1 MGILLSIL
9 RINRRIDPMINEKIK
24 ERSNRT
30 RGSRVKTSQP
40 QETPLNAY
48 IGKYW
53 HPGYHAL
60 TVEIKGDKLFIDATD
75 RSMGFTLTFDHVCEQ
90 TKYTAHLS
98 DFLEGGDDPV
108 QAEFRFEDGKAVK
121 MGLHLEIALKEMIWF
136 ERVKES

>member
-1 MGILLSIL
+1 
-9 RINRRIDPMINEKIK
+9 MINEKIK